1 MASTKI
7 VLLICLFTFILCY
20 EGVFAKKHKHRAYFS
35 YKPADGGRTQT
46 IGEKLPI
53 AVFILF
59 VGLCMVLFELRFNIH
74 PRRNY

>member
-1 MASTKI
+1 MTSTKI
-7 VLLICLFTFILCY
+7 LLLMCLFTFILCD
-20 EGVFAKKHKHRAYFS
+20 EGVFAKKHKRAYFS

-59 VGLCMVLFELRFNIH
+59 GVLCIVLFELRFNTH
-74 PRRNY
+74 ARRNH